1 MKSFVDFLTEG
12 KKPNPNPKSS
22 PSGGGSGSGKP
33 PKNPPLSSKEIEA
46 IKRQAQSDMGSSSY
60 DWWDETDDNII
71 KNRNKNK
78 DDLTKGGEV
87 KTNKPQQK
95 PLKKLIQS

>member
-46 IKRQAQSDMGSSSY
+46 IKRQAQSDMG
-60 DWWDETDDNII
+60 N
-71 KNRNKNK
+71 
-78 DDLTKGGEV
+78 
-87 KTNKPQQK
+87 
-95 PLKKLIQS
+95 